1 MLNTKLGFFYVHRF
15 ARLIYEVTKSIYET
29 YGCLF
34 PTLGTLRIQHVLVW
48 RLYGKQAAV
57 RVSARELA
65 CNSQINTCI
74 MKKELTARTKSIPAA
89 HEMNFAGKLRELVNR
104 TLPSECQ
111 IQTKQDAWYVG
122 AIGAL
127 CVTFLFPPAVAVAA
141 YCVYRAKRVGGAR

>member
-15 ARLIYEVTKSIYET
+15 ARLIREVTKSIYET

-34 PTLGTLRIQHVLVW
+34 PTYYALRRITYESLATLRETGSRSCI
-48 RLYGKQAAV
+48 RK
-57 RVSARELA
+57 LA
-65 CNSQINTCI
+65 CTQPNSHMF
-74 MKKELTARTKSIPAA
+74 MKKELTAGTKSIPAA

-111 IQTKQDAWYVG
+111 IQTTQDAWYVG

-141 YCVYRAKRVGGAR
+141 YCVYRAKREGGER

>member
-34 PTLGTLRIQHVLVW
+34 PTSIPVRTILCVVW
-48 RLYGKQAAV
+48 RLI
-57 RVSARELA
+57 RETGSRSCIRTL
-65 CNSQINTCI
+65 TCLHQPNYTY
-74 MKKELTARTKSIPAA
+74 MKKELTAGTKSIPAA

-111 IQTKQDAWYVG
+111 IQTTQDAWYVG

-141 YCVYRAKRVGGAR
+141 YCVYRAKKEGGER